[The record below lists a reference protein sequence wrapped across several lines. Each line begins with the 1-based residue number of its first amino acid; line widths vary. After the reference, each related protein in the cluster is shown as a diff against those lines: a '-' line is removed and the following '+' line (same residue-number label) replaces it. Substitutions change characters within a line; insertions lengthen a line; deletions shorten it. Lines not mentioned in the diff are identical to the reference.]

1 MTLQVHALRL
11 CVRAARVKFRLNFLK
26 FLVHRPSIP
35 RLPAQGLAQVADSKG
50 GRRPSL
56 PVLASEMFLSKSPFP
71 EQNAHYLHFAI
82 NDNWADKLYF
92 PPPHPFQKFLDP
104 PLFSSVR
111 PTAAIYYKYIGSAN
125 GSRAWA
131 CGYAGRLLYSVW
143 QLEGIV
149 TEQTVGSW
157 H

>member
-82 NDNWADKLYF
+82 NDNWADKLYS
-92 PPPHPFQKFLDP
+92 PRPTPFKNFWTRHCLA
-104 PLFSSVR
+104 PLGLQQLYIINTSVR
-111 PTAAIYYKYIGSAN
+111 RTKAVRGPVAMLAV
-125 GSRAWA
+125 
-131 CGYAGRLLYSVW
+131 YS
-143 QLEGIV
+143 IV
-149 TEQTVGSW
+149 CGSW
-157 H
+157 RGS